1 MSTTAPTRPMASFCR
16 LCLTKTS
23 NKVPIFGQDEANV
36 INLLLLIE
44 LDIDADNEP
53 DAGVCFDCI
62 VTLEGFYQ
70 FKEQCHTNDDFL
82 KGLPTRDS
90 ADGSE
95 DEGTHYEC
103 LEDEPVV
110 AKYESSD
117 EEGLVKDY
125 DLIEA
130 LSPVKSKDSL
140 DEGKPDVKRIKVEPT
155 NPGRSRRPPVARDF
169 EQDELEKIGQQL
181 NISAL
186 DKLQVLRDSYPDF
199 FHFERGKRSVYF
211 TLVFYGERYNSAIYC
226 DAYTVWQCANR
237 RRFQCP
243 AQVSATNDYTE
254 FERRFEHTHGEV
266 VEKEPSDRFTPKQ
279 ALPEVFKL
287 CRQNVMKRKAKGRLA
302 HMERK
307 MKHEEEAT
315 NLRRN
320 GVEEAVVEQEQ
331 VTQVY
336 DNNSLLRVLRDG
348 DSDGQEDEFVEYDS
362 SDSA

>member
-1 MSTTAPTRPMASFCR
+1 MASFCR

-82 KGLPTRDS
+82 KGLPTKDS

-140 DEGKPDVKRIKVEPT
+140 DEGKPDLAISNRTSWKRSASSST
-155 NPGRSRRPPVARDF
+155 F
-169 EQDELEKIGQQL
+169 T
-181 NISAL
+181 AL

-302 HMERK
+302 QMERK
-307 MKHEEEAT
+307 MKLEEEAT